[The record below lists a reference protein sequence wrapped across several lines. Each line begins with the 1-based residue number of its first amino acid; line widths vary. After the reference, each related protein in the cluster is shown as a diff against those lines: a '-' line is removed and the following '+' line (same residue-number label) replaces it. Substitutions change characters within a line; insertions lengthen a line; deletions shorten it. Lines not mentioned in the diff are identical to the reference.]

1 MTLQRA
7 RYNVANSPSKIEGA
21 GGSMISRQDLPLC
34 CIVTVWPIDGIAKVR
49 ESTSKRSNASK
60 KLIISNTMQEPRRCS
75 QLGDIQRLMDVPRKR
90 NFYIDICFAACHTPP
105 TPLYLRG
112 GVPENTHFRK
122 TLLTHKNLN
131 NTLTH

>member
-7 RYNVANSPSKIEGA
+7 RYNVANSPSKIDQWCKPKPTAKLVLTLVRRSPLMLKERA

-60 KLIISNTMQEPRRCS
+60 KLIISNTMQEPRRGS
-75 QLGDIQRLMDVPRKR
+75 QLGDIQRLMDVPRR
-90 NFYIDICFAACHTPP
+90 GTSAETVALPLVILPP
-105 TPLYLRG
+105 PPLS
-112 GVPENTHFRK
+112 
-122 TLLTHKNLN
+122 
-131 NTLTH
+131 